1 MKYLKKFTLFEA
13 SIKDIEKIFSDFNDY
28 FTVAF
33 EFELETDDRSNI
45 NIRIEDIDEDTIEE
59 VADITT
65 SELKIRSKKD
75 RDCVNDILLNL
86 LDMIQNDDFSNIYE
100 IFDKSNFETDREKE
114 IAKHFK
120 ELLLSYVSVAD
131 LDYMIEM
138 TKKHLPNFTKNWE
151 NEIEY
156 VGDATLE
163 RGIEIKLK
171 EYVKGLDT
179 ALKMINDFYNDLENQ
194 EYWMFKESTG
204 LHINIGSTKNVDWN
218 PIKGL
223 LFLNDFTE
231 SDYIPFTFK
240 DMTWR
245 MKNNYCGSLLK
256 IIKEIEPELK
266 QEIKSSI
273 NLNDI
278 EGTERILNAF
288 LNKKIDQVGY
298 KYFGFNIGKIK
309 HNYIEFRY
317 AGGIIKKET
326 LIEKLKYFSFITYL
340 MSNKDYKRKEYL
352 KKLYKFVETL

>member
-1 MKYLKKFTLFEA
+1 MKYLKKFLLFEA
-13 SIKDIEKIFSDFNDY
+13 SIKDIEKVFSGFNDY

-33 EFELETDDRSNI
+33 EFELETDDKSNI
-45 NIRIEDIDEDTIEE
+45 NIQIEDIDEDTIEE

-75 RDCVNDILLNL
+75 RDLINDILMDL
-86 LDMIQNDDFSNIYE
+86 LDMIQNNEFSEIYE

-120 ELLLSYVSVAD
+120 ELLLSYISGGD
-131 LDYMIEM
+131 LEYMIEM
-138 TKKHLPNFTKNWE
+138 SKKHLPNFTKKWE

-179 ALKMINDFYNDLENQ
+179 AIEMINDFYSDLEKQ
-194 EYWMFKESTG
+194 EYWKFKDSTG
-204 LHINIGSTKNVDWN
+204 LHINIGSTKKVDWN

-231 SDYIPFTFK
+231 SDYTPFTFK

-245 MKNNYCGSLLK
+245 MKSNYCGSLLK
-256 IIKEIEPELK
+256 VIKEIDQELK
-266 QEIKSSI
+266 NEIKSSI

-278 EGTERILNAF
+278 EGTERILNAL
-288 LNKKIDQVGY
+288 LNKKIDQIGY

-317 AGGIIKKET
+317 AGGIISKET
-326 LIEKLKYFSFITYL
+326 LIEKLKYFAFITYL
-340 MSNKDYKRKEYL
+340 MSNDEYKRRDYL
-352 KKLYKFVETL
+352 KKLYKFIDEL

>member
-1 MKYLKKFTLFEA
+1 MKYLKKFILFEA

-28 FTVAF
+28 FTISF
-33 EFELETDDRSNI
+33 EFELETNDRSNI
-45 NIRIEDIDEDTIEE
+45 NLRIEDIDENTIEE
-59 VADITT
+59 IADITI
-65 SELKIRSKKD
+65 SELKIRSKKERGCID
-75 RDCVNDILLNL
+75 TIILYL
-86 LDMIQNDDFSNIYE
+86 LDMLENKDFTELYN
-100 IFDKSNFETDREKE
+100 IFDSFETDREKE

-120 ELLLSYVSVAD
+120 ELLLSYISEAD
-131 LDYMIEM
+131 LEYMTEM
-138 TKKHLPNFTKNWE
+138 SKKYLPNFTKKWGS
-151 NEIEY
+151 EIEY
-156 VGDATLE
+156 VSDPTLE

-171 EYVKGLDT
+171 DYIKGLGT
-179 ALKMINDFYNDLENQ
+179 AIEMINDFYNDLETQ

-231 SDYIPFTFK
+231 SDYTPFTFK

-256 IIKEIEPELK
+256 IIKEIEPKLK

-278 EGTERILNAF
+278 EGTEGILNAF
-288 LNKKIDQVGY
+288 LNKKIDQIGY

-317 AGGIIKKET
+317 TGGIINKET

-340 MSNKDYKRKEYL
+340 MTNKDYKRKDYL
-352 KKLYKFVETL
+352 KKLYKFLENL